1 MIVALVPV
9 RPETFLRFG
18 VNSLCASSRR
28 TVISRKAAKNAKR
41 INDLCGFAPLREIP
55 PCEMLL
61 YLDAGTAAYLF
72 ILAWRSRR
80 RETLTRVRGK
90 SAPVACAGCPRRAVA
105 RLVPERPTRS
115 LSEVV

>member
-1 MIVALVPV
+1 MTLEESAHGEAAE
-9 RPETFLRFG
+9 R
-18 VNSLCASSRR
+18 SHA
-28 TVISRKAAKNAKR
+28 KAQS
-41 INDLCGFAPLREIP
+41 DLTPLREIP

-90 SAPVACAGCPRRAVA
+90 SAPMACAGCPRRAVA
-105 RLVPERPTRS
+105 RLVPERPARS